1 MMENTKFQLGD
12 YINKTTVVNG
22 VLNVDANPVSVFD
35 VYVSGTGS
43 DESGDGS
50 LAKPFATIKKAFE
63 YGMSQNTLSLIIH
76 IIGTLKGEGNVN
88 LDLAP
93 LIDLTIVGE
102 NKETSIIDAEKI
114 NTYLTLLQ
122 HTTMLKFT

>member
-1 MMENTKFQLGD
+1 
-12 YINKTTVVNG
+12 
-22 VLNVDANPVSVFD
+22 
-35 VYVSGTGS
+35 
-43 DESGDGS
+43 
-50 LAKPFATIKKAFE
+50 
-63 YGMSQNTLSLIIH
+63 MSQNTLSLIIH

>member
-50 LAKPFATIKKAFE
+50 LAKPFA
-63 YGMSQNTLSLIIH
+63 NL
-76 IIGTLKGEGNVN
+76 LK
-88 LDLAP
+88 
-93 LIDLTIVGE
+93 
-102 NKETSIIDAEKI
+102 SI
-114 NTYLTLLQ
+114 
-122 HTTMLKFT
+122 